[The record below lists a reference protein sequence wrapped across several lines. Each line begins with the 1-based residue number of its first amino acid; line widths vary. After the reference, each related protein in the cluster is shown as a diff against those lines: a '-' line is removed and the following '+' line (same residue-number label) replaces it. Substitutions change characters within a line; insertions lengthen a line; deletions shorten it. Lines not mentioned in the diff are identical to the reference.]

1 MGEGGSVKRL
11 ILAWAATAVAATGA
25 AVAALGLVSGALTG
39 TSGQVLT
46 QGEARAAL
54 ATLTRS
60 PPPSAAPTSPP
71 QPGAT
76 TPPGATTS
84 PGATTQPGTPE
95 GATTEPG
102 TPEGEFI
109 RTPGGTVIASCSGG
123 LVTLRSWSPA
133 QGHSVDGVEPGPAR
147 EAEVEFEADEGED
160 VELRLGCSGDRPVRL
175 GPS

>member
-1 MGEGGSVKRL
+1 VKRL
-11 ILAWAATAVAATGA
+11 VLAWVATAVAATGA

-60 PPPSAAPTSPP
+60 APPSTAPTSPP
-71 QPGAT
+71 
-76 TPPGATTS
+76 S
-84 PGATTQPGTPE
+84 PGATPPPGTPE
-95 GATTEPG
+95 GSTTEPG

-160 VELRLGCSGDRPVRL
+160 VELRLGCEGDRPVRL

>member
-1 MGEGGSVKRL
+1 MKRL
-11 ILAWAATAVAATGA
+11 VLAWVATAVAATGA

-46 QGEARAAL
+46 QDEARAAL

-60 PPPSAAPTSPP
+60 APPSAVPATSP
-71 QPGAT
+71 
-76 TPPGATTS
+76 PPGAT
-84 PGATTQPGTPE
+84 A
-95 GATTEPG
+95 APG

-133 QGHSVDGVEPGPAR
+133 QGHSVEGVEPGPAR
-147 EAEVEFEADEGED
+147 AAEVEFEADEGED

-175 GPS
+175 GPG

>member
-1 MGEGGSVKRL
+1 MKRL
-11 ILAWAATAVAATGA
+11 VLAWMATAVAATGA

-46 QGEARAAL
+46 QDEARAAL

-60 PPPSAAPTSPP
+60 PQPSAASASPP
-71 QPGAT
+71 PPGAT
-76 TPPGATTS
+76 TP
-84 PGATTQPGTPE
+84 
-95 GATTEPG
+95 PG